1 MPRPRAIV
9 TVDEQL
15 LWLVALP
22 ETPAGATCP
31 ASPASLDFL
40 GGRLDAMGRAS
51 VDDVAAWVAGAVTAA
66 LLEWLGELPELPFLG
81 EPFGGV
87 EGTD

>member
-15 LWLVALP
+15 LWLLTLP
-22 ETPAGATCP
+22 ETPVGAACP
-31 ASPASLDFL
+31 ASPASLDLL
-40 GGRLDAMGRAS
+40 GARLDAMGRAAT
-51 VDDVAAWVAGAVTAA
+51 DDVAACVTGAVTAA
-66 LLEWLGELPELPFLG
+66 LNEWLRELPELPFLG